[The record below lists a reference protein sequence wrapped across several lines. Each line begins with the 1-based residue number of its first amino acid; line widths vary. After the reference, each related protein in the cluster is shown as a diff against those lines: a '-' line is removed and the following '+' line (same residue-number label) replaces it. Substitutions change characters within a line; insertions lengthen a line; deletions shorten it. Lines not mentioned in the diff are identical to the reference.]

1 MTFGEIVSEL
11 STGATTTL
19 VIAAGAWVVAAIVG
33 LLIAIARNFRV
44 PVLAQA
50 LDAGVTVLR
59 SLPQL
64 IVIYLLFF
72 GLAGSGIRIGSIN
85 ASILALG
92 ITDAA
97 FTAEFYRGGLRT
109 VPDRQRE
116 AGLSLGLSRLQVLRL
131 VVLPQMVPFLIPP
144 LLNVFVGLLKAATL
158 ASAVGA
164 PDVLYRAH
172 AIIQRSGII
181 VPVIFS
187 VIVVYVAVTWPLTQ
201 LVAVLES
208 RVRSR
213 GRATLA

>member
-1 MTFGEIVSEL
+1 MTAADILSEL
-11 STGATTTL
+11 STGATTTA
-19 VIAAGAWVVAAIVG
+19 VIATGAWVVAAVLG
-33 LLIAIARNFRV
+33 LLIAIVRNFRV

-64 IVIYLLFF
+64 VVIYLLFF
-72 GLAGSGIRIGSIN
+72 GLAGQGIRLGGTN
-85 ASILALG
+85 ACILALG

-109 VPDRQRE
+109 VSERQRE

-144 LLNVFVGLLKAATL
+144 LLNVFVGLLKTATL

-164 PDVLYRAH
+164 PDVLYRGQ

-181 VPVIFS
+181 IPVILS
-187 VIVVYVAVTWPLTQ
+187 IIVLYLAVTWPLTQ

-208 RVRSR
+208 RVRAR
-213 GRATLA
+213 GRAALA